1 MRISDWS
8 SDVCSSD
15 LIKTWARSGAEQA
28 VMRETLFSGD
38 HLLTLWLWAFLLVG
52 LAVGIA
58 KGFFK
63 ARKIQPKGFKW
74 ITLRNESVFAVI
86 NLLITGFILGNG
98 TTYLKEHGWI
108 LFDSEPASWWIVA
121 LEYALY
127 FFLFD
132 TYFYWLHRWID
143 RKSTRLNSSHYCAY
157 RMQSSA

>member
-1 MRISDWS
+1 
-8 SDVCSSD
+8 
-15 LIKTWARSGAEQA
+15 
-28 VMRETLFSGD
+28 MRETLFSGD

-108 LFDSEPASWWIVA
+108 LFDSEQIGRVSCRERVCQ
-121 LEYALY
+121 YV
-127 FFLFD
+127 
-132 TYFYWLHRWID
+132 
-143 RKSTRLNSSHYCAY
+143 
-157 RMQSSA
+157 

>member
-1 MRISDWS
+1 MIRRPP
-8 SDVCSSD
+8 
-15 LIKTWARSGAEQA
+15 RST
-28 VMRETLFSGD
+28 RTDTLFPYT
-38 HLLTLWLWAFLLVG
+38 TLFRS
-52 LAVGIA
+52 IA

-127 FFLFD
+127 RSEEHTSEL
-132 TYFYWLHRWID
+132 
-143 RKSTRLNSSHYCAY
+143 
-157 RMQSSA
+157 QSLMRISYAV

>member
-1 MRISDWS
+1 
-8 SDVCSSD
+8 
-15 LIKTWARSGAEQA
+15 
-28 VMRETLFSGD
+28 MRETLFSGD

-108 LFDSEPASWWIVA
+108 LFDSERSEEHTSELQSLMRIS
-121 LEYALY
+121 YAVFCL
-127 FFLFD
+127 
-132 TYFYWLHRWID
+132 
-143 RKSTRLNSSHYCAY
+143 
-157 RMQSSA
+157 

>member
-1 MRISDWS
+1 MIRRPP
-8 SDVCSSD
+8 
-15 LIKTWARSGAEQA
+15 RSTLTD
-28 VMRETLFSGD
+28 TLFPYT
-38 HLLTLWLWAFLLVG
+38 TLF
-52 LAVGIA
+52 
-58 KGFFK
+58 
-63 ARKIQPKGFKW
+63 RSKIQPKGFKW

-132 TYFYWLHRWID
+132 TYFYWLHHWMHQPLVYRWIHKLHHPSVSPNLLTTLSV
-143 RKSTRLNSSHYCAY
+143 RPLESSEERRVGKEFGRTC
-157 RMQSSA
+157 RSR

>member
-1 MRISDWS
+1 MIRRPP
-8 SDVCSSD
+8 
-15 LIKTWARSGAEQA
+15 RSTLTD
-28 VMRETLFSGD
+28 TLFPYT
-38 HLLTLWLWAFLLVG
+38 TLF
-52 LAVGIA
+52 
-58 KGFFK
+58 
-63 ARKIQPKGFKW
+63 RSKIQPKGFKW

-132 TYFYWLHRWID
+132 TYFYWLHRWMHQPLVYRWIHKL
-143 RKSTRLNSSHYCAY
+143 RSEERRVGKECVSTCRSRWSPYHKKKKQHKNNDIH
-157 RMQSSA
+157 